1 MIIQDDTLHLVGD
14 ELTTEPY
21 GAGIK
26 KGETEMVE
34 FVNGVFEEMK
44 SDGRWQEIYDKW
56 VGQYVEE
63 QQEPPTMTLEEAV
76 EPTG

>member
-21 GAGIK
+21 GAGFK
-26 KGETEMVE
+26 KGEKQLVD

-56 VGQYVEE
+56 VGQYVEK
-63 QQEPPTMTLEEAV
+63 QQEPPTMTLKEAI
-76 EPTG
+76 ETSG